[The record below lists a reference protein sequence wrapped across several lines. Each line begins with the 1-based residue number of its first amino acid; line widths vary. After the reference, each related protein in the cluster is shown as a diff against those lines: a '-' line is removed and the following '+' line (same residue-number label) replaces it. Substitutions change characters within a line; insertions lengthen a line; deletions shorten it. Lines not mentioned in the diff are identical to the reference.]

1 MIVVDTNVVSELSR
15 VRPAPEVLSWYA
27 EQRAGDLFLSVVSAA
42 EMLAGVLRMTP
53 GARRDVVE
61 RGVVDALETQF
72 AGRVLAFGAATALE
86 YAGVVRLRTRLGRPV
101 ATADAMIAA
110 TALAT
115 GASLATRNVRDFEGV
130 GLEIIDPW
138 SA

>member
-42 EMLAGVLRMTP
+42 EMLAGVLCMTP

-86 YAGVVRLRTRLGRPV
+86 YAGIVRLRTRLGRPV

-130 GLEIIDPW
+130 GLEVIDPW